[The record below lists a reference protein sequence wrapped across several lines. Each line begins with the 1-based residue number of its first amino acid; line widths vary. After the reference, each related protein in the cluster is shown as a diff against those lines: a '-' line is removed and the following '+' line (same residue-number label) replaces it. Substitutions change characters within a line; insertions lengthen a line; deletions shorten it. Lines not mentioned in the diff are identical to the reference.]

1 VIDAAKAAG
10 WTVCAVWPGQCRPL
24 VEARC
29 PKAVGT
35 SPGGTTLG
43 FGGWESAADIVASVV
58 DSNRSGAEPSGAVIA
73 VGDMPK
79 TLSAE
84 LWKLRAE
91 EARVV
96 AEGMDDPVAKAA
108 MMEVAAGY
116 EKLARYSAAAG
127 EKAAC

>member
-1 VIDAAKAAG
+1 
-10 WTVCAVWPGQCRPL
+10 
-24 VEARC
+24 
-29 PKAVGT
+29 
-35 SPGGTTLG
+35 
-43 FGGWESAADIVASVV
+43 
-58 DSNRSGAEPSGAVIA
+58 VIA